1 MSKPYHTHYII
12 TYGYEFL
19 DNAISLHPLLVP
31 HKNSV
36 CEILCETNHIRVSVE
51 GELLVFTNS
60 FVEPPVAAATV
71 SQATDRSPLLRI
83 SSDSEP
89 WGRGRL
95 PSANTLRWSLLLYI
109 SRQRSCGQF
118 RCWWCWWW
126 WWYGMKQRSNQLGI
140 CTYVLTCSHLKCPL
154 VLRTGYNHQDRS
166 SYWVFACE
174 DLVSLMYICQ
184 ATSDQPPKYEDIF
197 SGGGQETHQEEDQAP
212 PPKYTECVSTRPGRY
227 WPENQHHQF
236 SVFQQHIYI
245 F

>member
-60 FVEPPVAAATV
+60 FVEPPVATATV

-89 WGRGRL
+89 
-95 PSANTLRWSLLLYI
+95 
-109 SRQRSCGQF
+109 
-118 RCWWCWWW
+118 
-126 WWYGMKQRSNQLGI
+126 
-140 CTYVLTCSHLKCPL
+140 
-154 VLRTGYNHQDRS
+154 
-166 SYWVFACE
+166 
-174 DLVSLMYICQ
+174 
-184 ATSDQPPKYEDIF
+184 
-197 SGGGQETHQEEDQAP
+197 
-212 PPKYTECVSTRPGRY
+212 
-227 WPENQHHQF
+227 
-236 SVFQQHIYI
+236 
-245 F
+245 

>member
-89 WGRGRL
+89 
-95 PSANTLRWSLLLYI
+95 
-109 SRQRSCGQF
+109 
-118 RCWWCWWW
+118 
-126 WWYGMKQRSNQLGI
+126 
-140 CTYVLTCSHLKCPL
+140 
-154 VLRTGYNHQDRS
+154 
-166 SYWVFACE
+166 
-174 DLVSLMYICQ
+174 
-184 ATSDQPPKYEDIF
+184 
-197 SGGGQETHQEEDQAP
+197 
-212 PPKYTECVSTRPGRY
+212 
-227 WPENQHHQF
+227 
-236 SVFQQHIYI
+236 
-245 F
+245 